1 MSNEII
7 TEFQTLGMISLG
19 DVFKRAISLSVDIYH
34 IISVKDE
41 FIEKWLYPGLIAIM
55 DKIIY

>member
-41 FIEKWLYPGLIAIM
+41 FIEK
-55 DKIIY
+55 